1 MAGSD
6 NFAPVAVSGSREMP
20 PPMPADL
27 DFRMSPRLTLDH
39 SSFEKLLAAAWVL
52 QCLHDQ
58 LHKQEIGHVEA
69 IAEPVETPELV
80 ETGVLPLPVAMTP
93 VDQPSSVV
101 LGADI
106 ERHAITAQT
115 AVDETLA
122 EPVAQEPPETGI
134 LNFDA
139 AVNAGLGTSEPANSL
154 HAEDVATVAAAE
166 PPPPIFAKLPD
177 DKKRARRRP
186 SFNVPTADLRAAF
199 NRALDALPNL
209 RLAFRINLTP
219 RALHTVAIATP
230 IVILGLAAALLILE
244 AWRHEPVQSA
254 QAISTTTTE
263 KEISLA
269 PTTPT
274 PAASDHNKRIAN
286 RRPNGFGANA
296 LLRSSHREVTDPA
309 TLSAVQGLS
318 KYEIRGLRRQ
328 AKFGDASAAFTLGMV
343 YEIGRHVPQSCTQA
357 FRWVTTAAEAG
368 NAAAEYNLGLRYRDG
383 DGVAANRNESQKWL
397 RRAAARRYSKASL
410 ALRML
415 ASR

>member
-20 PPMPADL
+20 PPMRADL
-27 DFRMSPRLTLDH
+27 GFGMSPRLTLDH

-58 LHKQEIGHVEA
+58 LHKQEIGHDEA
-69 IAEPVETPELV
+69 IAEPVGTPELV
-80 ETGVLPLPVAMTP
+80 ETGALPLPVAMAP
-93 VDQPSSVV
+93 IDRPSSVV

-106 ERHAITAQT
+106 ERHAITARS

-122 EPVAQEPPETGI
+122 EPVAQEPTETGI

-139 AVNAGLGTSEPANSL
+139 AANIGLGTSETVKSS
-154 HAEDVATVAAAE
+154 HAEDVATVPALE
-166 PPPPIFAKLPD
+166 PPPVLGKLHD
-177 DKKRARRRP
+177 EDKERARRRP
-186 SFNVPTADLRAAF
+186 PFNLPTANLRAAF
-199 NRALDALPNL
+199 NRTLDALTHL
-209 RLAFRINLTP
+209 RLAFRLNLTP

-244 AWRHEPVQSA
+244 AWRHEPLQSA
-254 QAISTTTTE
+254 QAISTTSTE
-263 KEISLA
+263 REISSA

-274 PAASDHNKRIAN
+274 PAASDHSKRVAN
-286 RRPNGFGANA
+286 RKPNGLGANT
-296 LLRSSHREVTDPA
+296 LLRSSHRQVTDPA

-357 FRWVTTAAEAG
+357 SRWVTTAAEAG

-383 DGVAANRNESQKWL
+383 DGVPANRTESQKWL

>member
-1 MAGSD
+1 M
-6 NFAPVAVSGSREMP
+6 R
-20 PPMPADL
+20 ADL
-27 DFRMSPRLTLDH
+27 GFGMSPRLTLDH

-58 LHKQEIGHVEA
+58 LHKQEIGHDEA
-69 IAEPVETPELV
+69 VAELVETPELV
-80 ETGVLPLPVAMTP
+80 ETGALPLPVAMAP
-93 VDQPSSVV
+93 IDQPSSVV

-106 ERHAITAQT
+106 ERHAITARS

-122 EPVAQEPPETGI
+122 EPVAQEPPETRI

-139 AVNAGLGTSEPANSL
+139 AVNVGLGTSEPARTF
-154 HAEDVATVAAAE
+154 HAEDVATVPALE
-166 PPPPIFAKLPD
+166 PPPVLGKLHD
-177 DKKRARRRP
+177 EDRKLHSEDKERARRRP
-186 SFNVPTADLRAAF
+186 SFNLPTANLRAAF
-199 NRALDALPNL
+199 NRTLDALTHL
-209 RLAFRINLTP
+209 RLAFRVNLTP

-244 AWRHEPVQSA
+244 AWRHEPLQSA
-254 QAISTTTTE
+254 QAISTTSTE
-263 KEISLA
+263 REISSA

-274 PAASDHNKRIAN
+274 PAASDHSKRVAN
-286 RRPNGFGANA
+286 RKPNGLGANT
-296 LLRSSHREVTDPA
+296 LLRSSHRQVTDPA

-357 FRWVTTAAEAG
+357 SRWVTTAAEAG

-383 DGVAANRNESQKWL
+383 DGVPANRTESQKWL